1 MVLEERPRP
10 DREPALTHLA
20 SMIDPRIP
28 ELVAWIDS
36 MPTAWEQAVT
46 MHALCLAF
54 PFLKICEDW
63 KERVAAIE
71 DAMHLRE
78 REHQDLIMEAA
89 RVSGRLKVELAG

>member
-1 MVLEERPRP
+1 
-10 DREPALTHLA
+10 
-20 SMIDPRIP
+20 
-28 ELVAWIDS
+28 

-46 MHALCLAF
+46 MHALWLAF

-63 KERVAAIE
+63 TERIIVIE

-89 RVSGRLKVELAG
+89 RVSGRLKIELGKVRVRNFAAIRAKPQSVWG